1 MLPTSLPVGILSSF
15 SKEGDG
21 KKSAQN
27 SSILTDHS
35 SCYAPGMRKKKTT
48 WLWVSWWENA
58 ALYIPTFP
66 HPPWGR
72 EWGGGR
78 GRGGGGG
85 GGNQPEGQDAL
96 FSGNWD
102 LLSFP
107 PLWPPL
113 EDDRSPKR
121 WWERCTWS
129 WSLLFNTSQINLL
142 FPYIPDVRLKWRQN
156 IQNRPKKIGWL
167 IEVNLFQTQY
177 KL

>member
-1 MLPTSLPVGILSSF
+1 MLPTSLPVGIYLPF
-15 SKEGDG
+15 LRRVMG
-21 KKSAQN
+21 KKVPRIVLSWQITPPA
-27 SSILTDHS
+27 THP
-35 SCYAPGMRKKKTT
+35 AWGRKKRHDCGFRGGRM
-48 WLWVSWWENA
+48 
-58 ALYIPTFP
+58 PHFTFP
-66 HPPWGR
+66 PSPTPR
-72 EWGGGR
+72 GGGN
-78 GRGGGGG
+78 GGVGGGGEGGGG

-156 IQNRPKKIGWL
+156 IQNRPKKSAG
-167 IEVNLFQTQY
+167 
-177 KL
+177 